1 MAKCTRRRT
10 ELRSRSAQRDHRGD
24 RHAAAGAVAG
34 DRDMSRLDAGRQ
46 QEPIAGEGVIERG
59 RKRMLR
65 GQPVGEQLLL
75 PRFCR
80 SDLPEL
86 RYLKHGRDRQELIL
100 TTGKTAMLYIRLH
113 LRKIKQPVFPGFAPG
128 IRDKRNCPESL
139 NATESGVSRP
149 R

>member
-100 TTGKTAMLYIRLH
+100 TTGKTAMLYIRVH
-113 LRKIKQPVFPGFAPG
+113 LR
-128 IRDKRNCPESL
+128 R
-139 NATESGVSRP
+139 
-149 R
+149 